1 MDPSY
6 VVSVKL
12 DEASDVRNYG
22 KMSVVETVLE
32 NSGQMS
38 LTLVWRMSG
47 CFLSGGP
54 CGGILL
60 RQAVHGRTSY
70 AYD

>member
-1 MDPSY
+1 VDPSY

-32 NSGQMS
+32 TNYIAWIHLFS
-38 LTLVWRMSG
+38 T
-47 CFLSGGP
+47 
-54 CGGILL
+54 
-60 RQAVHGRTSY
+60 
-70 AYD
+70 